1 MKVVLAQ
8 IKGRNWWT
16 WAWVPDEHPSCQVT
30 EQQVFWRPTSPG
42 GDSYIKA
49 KGPLRKGLNTKH
61 YVITTIR
68 RTAAHLY
75 HTMNHHRVQLPQGAS
90 ITWCTYHTLHGSR
103 LLNYLT
109 VHRPKFFTY
118 HKVHLWHGA
127 PSTQCADPSTS
138 CTYHTVHLPRG
149 WPRFLNYH
157 TVCRPKHF
165 MHLPHSAPTVWFTQV
180 PQLPHSVPTQA
191 LHAPTT
197 QWYLVRYNFF
207 LCFYSN
213 GIK

>member
-30 EQQVFWRPTSPG
+30 DQQVFWRPTSPG
-42 GDSYIKA
+42 GDSHIKV
-49 KGPLRKGLNTKH
+49 KGLLRSCWNTKH
-61 YVITTIR
+61 YIITTIR

-75 HTMNHHRVQLPQGAS
+75 HTMNHHRVQLPHGAS

-127 PSTQCADPSTS
+127 PTTQCADPSTS
-138 CTYHTVHLPRG
+138 RTYHTVHLPRG

-157 TVCRPKHF
+157 TVYRPKHF
-165 MHLPHSAPTVWFTQV
+165 MHLPHSAPTAWFTQV

-197 QWYLVRYNFF
+197 QWYLVR
-207 LCFYSN
+207 
-213 GIK
+213 

>member
-42 GDSYIKA
+42 GDSHIKA
-49 KGPLRKGLNTKH
+49 KGPLRRGWNTKH
-61 YVITTIR
+61 YIITTIR

-75 HTMNHHRVQLPQGAS
+75 HTMNHHRVQLPHGAS

-103 LLNYLT
+103 FLNYLT

-118 HKVHLWHGA
+118 HKVHLSHGA
-127 PSTQCADPSTS
+127 PTRQCADPSTS
-138 CTYHTVHLPRG
+138 CTYHTVILSAIEFFSLLLLKWNKINSSLKTWMISHAQAFESKR
-149 WPRFLNYH
+149 WPKKN
-157 TVCRPKHF
+157 
-165 MHLPHSAPTVWFTQV
+165 
-180 PQLPHSVPTQA
+180 
-191 LHAPTT
+191 
-197 QWYLVRYNFF
+197 N
-207 LCFYSN
+207 
-213 GIK
+213 